1 MNVTDR
7 TDTVEILVPPYAMNR
22 AYRIPAELN
31 RAGIETDGHLL
42 YLIDPK
48 IDVHDKVRIE
58 DLGGSFIRQECAME
72 NGKVSKSLALFIPN
86 TTADGRK
93 ISYKIGRYVLDI
105 KKPFSASERS

>member
-31 RAGIETDGHLL
+31 RAGIEADGHLL
-42 YLIDPK
+42 YLIDAE
-48 IDVHDKVRIE
+48 IDAHDKVRIE

-72 NGKVSKSLALFIPN
+72 DGEVSKSLALFIPN
-86 TTADGRK
+86 TTVDGK
-93 ISYKIGRYVLDI
+93 EISYRIGRYGLDI

>member
-31 RAGIETDGHLL
+31 RAGIEADGHLL
-42 YLIDPK
+42 YLIDSE
-48 IDVHDKVRIE
+48 IDAHDKVSIE
-58 DLGGSFIRQECAME
+58 DLGGSFIMQECAME

-86 TTADGRK
+86 TTADGRE
-93 ISYKIGRYVLDI
+93 ISYRIGRYGFDI
-105 KKPFSASERS
+105 RKPFSASERS

>member
-7 TDTVEILVPPYAMNR
+7 TDIVEILVPPYAMNKE
-22 AYRIPAELN
+22 YRIPAELN
-31 RAGIETDGHLL
+31 RAGIEADGHLL

-58 DLGGSFIRQECAME
+58 DLGGSFIRQECTMG

-86 TTADGRK
+86 TTVDGRK
-93 ISYKIGRYVLDI
+93 ISYKIGRYGVDI
-105 KKPFSASERS
+105 KKPFSSSERS

>member
-1 MNVTDR
+1 MNATDR

-31 RAGIETDGHLL
+31 RAGIEADGHFL

-48 IDVHDKVRIE
+48 VDVHDKIRIE

-86 TTADGRK
+86 ATADGRE
-93 ISYKIGRYVLDI
+93 ISYRIGRYGLDF
-105 KKPFSASERS
+105 KKSFSASERA

>member
-7 TDTVEILVPPYAMNR
+7 TDIVEILVPPYAMNK

-31 RAGIETDGHLL
+31 RAGIEADGHLL

-48 IDVHDKVRIE
+48 IDVHDKVKVRIE
-58 DLGGSFIRQECAME
+58 DLGGSFIRQECAMK
-72 NGKVSKSLALFIPN
+72 NGKVSKSLALFIPD

-93 ISYKIGRYVLDI
+93 ISYRIG
-105 KKPFSASERS
+105 

>member
-1 MNVTDR
+1 MNVTDK

-31 RAGIETDGHLL
+31 RAGIEADGHLL

-93 ISYKIGRYVLDI
+93 ISYKIGRYGLDI

>member
-7 TDTVEILVPPYAMNR
+7 TDTVEILVPPYAMNK
-22 AYRIPAELN
+22 AYRLPAGLN

-42 YLIDPK
+42 YLIDQK

-72 NGKVSKSLALFIPN
+72 NGKVSKSLVLFIPN

-93 ISYKIGRYVLDI
+93 ISYKIGRYGLDI
-105 KKPFSASERS
+105 KKPFSASERA

>member
-1 MNVTDR
+1 MNTTDR
-7 TDTVEILVPPYAMNR
+7 MGAIEILVPPYAMNM

-31 RAGIETDGHLL
+31 RAGIEADGHLL

-48 IDVHDKVRIE
+48 IDAHDKVRIE

-86 TTADGRK
+86 TTADGKK
-93 ISYKIGRYVLDI
+93 ISYKIGQYGLDI
-105 KKPFSASERS
+105 KKPFSVSERS

>member
-1 MNVTDR
+1 MNVTDM
-7 TDTVEILVPPYAMNR
+7 TDTVEILVPPYAMNK

-31 RAGIETDGHLL
+31 RTGIETNGHLL

-58 DLGGSFIRQECAME
+58 DLGGSFIKQECAME

-86 TTADGRK
+86 AAADGRE
-93 ISYKIGRYVLDI
+93 ISYRIGRYGLDI

>member
-31 RAGIETDGHLL
+31 RAGIEADGHLL
-42 YLIDPK
+42 YLIDSE
-48 IDVHDKVRIE
+48 IDAHDKVRIE
-58 DLGGSFIRQECAME
+58 DLGGSFIMQECAME

-86 TTADGRK
+86 TTADGME
-93 ISYKIGRYVLDI
+93 ISYKIGRYGFDI
-105 KKPFSASERS
+105 RKPFSASERS

>member
-1 MNVTDR
+1 MNVTDK
-7 TDTVEILVPPYAMNR
+7 TDTVEILVPPYAMNN

-31 RAGIETDGHLL
+31 RAGIDADGHLL
-42 YLIDPK
+42 YLIDST

-86 TTADGRK
+86 TTADGRR
-93 ISYKIGRYVLDI
+93 INYRIGRYGLNI

>member
-1 MNVTDR
+1 MNATDR
-7 TDTVEILVPPYAMNR
+7 TDIVDILVPPYAMNK

-31 RAGIETDGHLL
+31 RTGIEADGHLI
-42 YLIDPK
+42 YLVDPK

-58 DLGGSFIRQECAME
+58 DLGGSFIRQEYTME

-93 ISYKIGRYVLDI
+93 ISYRIGRYGLDI

>member
-1 MNVTDR
+1 MNATDR
-7 TDTVEILVPPYAMNR
+7 TDIVDILVPPYAMNK

-31 RAGIETDGHLL
+31 RTGIEADGHLL
-42 YLIDPK
+42 YLVDPK

-58 DLGGSFIRQECAME
+58 DLGGSFIRQECTME

-86 TTADGRK
+86 TMVDGKK
-93 ISYKIGRYVLDI
+93 ISYKIGRYGRDI

>member
-31 RAGIETDGHLL
+31 RASIDADGHLL
-42 YLIDPK
+42 YLIDSK
-48 IDVHDKVRIE
+48 IDAHDKVRIE
-58 DLGGSFIRQECAME
+58 DLGGSFIRQECSME

-86 TTADGRK
+86 TTADGKK
-93 ISYKIGRYVLDI
+93 ISYRIGRYGFDI

>member
-7 TDTVEILVPPYAMNR
+7 SDTVEIFVPPYAMNK

-31 RAGIETDGHLL
+31 RTGIETNGHLL
-42 YLIDPK
+42 YLIDSK

-58 DLGGSFIRQECAME
+58 DLGGSFIRQECSME

-86 TTADGRK
+86 TTADGRE
-93 ISYKIGRYVLDI
+93 ISYKIGRYGLNI

>member
-7 TDTVEILVPPYAMNR
+7 IDTVEILVPPYAMSK

-31 RAGIETDGHLL
+31 RAGIEADGHLL
-42 YLIDPK
+42 YLIDSE

-86 TTADGRK
+86 TTADGME
-93 ISYKIGRYVLDI
+93 ISYKIGRYGFDI
-105 KKPFSASERS
+105 RKPFSASERS

>member
-1 MNVTDR
+1 MNVTDK
-7 TDTVEILVPPYAMNR
+7 TDIVEILVPPYAMNKT
-22 AYRIPAELN
+22 YRIPAELN
-31 RAGIETDGHLL
+31 RAGIEADGHLL
-42 YLIDPK
+42 YLIDSK

-93 ISYKIGRYVLDI
+93 ISYKIGRYGFDI